1 VAVDFEIVGPAG
13 GGEFLEPASD
23 LTDAYGRVQTTL
35 NSGTVAKTVKVKAA
49 IDTLSISSEAISIA
63 IHGGPPD
70 AAHFS
75 VVPQYLNSA
84 GWKTYGLQN
93 TITAF
98 VGDQYGNPVPE
109 GTSVYFSTTGGI
121 IEGSGNTNSLGQVS
135 VTLVSSSPLPVS
147 TALDPS
153 AEYTTDVSA
162 YCDFTSPKN
171 GDGQAIIFAQ
181 TVDRL
186 GDPVWTDTRT
196 IFSGDTGILNVSP
209 TSFSVPNGGSQSFS
223 FRVHDLNGNPL
234 TAGTTVNVSASVGD
248 LVGDVN
254 VTLPDTQSAGWT
266 QFSFLLMDGDSA
278 ETDPAQTCILTIS
291 VTSSQNGNASTIIM
305 GTVD

>member
-1 VAVDFEIVGPAG
+1 M
-13 GGEFLEPASD
+13 
-23 LTDAYGRVQTTL
+23 QTTL
-35 NSGTVAKTVKVKAA
+35 NSGTVAKTVKVKAT
-49 IDTLSISSEAISIA
+49 IDSLSISSEAISIA

-75 VVPQYLNSA
+75 VVPQYLNFA

-98 VGDQYGNPVPE
+98 IGDQYGNPVPE

-135 VTLVSSSPLPVS
+135 VTLVSASPLPVS

-153 AEYTTDVSA
+153 TEYTTDVSG

-186 GDPVWTDTRT
+186 GDPIWTDTRT
-196 IFSGDTGILNVSP
+196 IFSGDTGIFDVSP
-209 TSFSVPNGGSQSFS
+209 SSFAVPNGGSQSFS

-234 TAGTTVNVSASVGD
+234 TAGTTVNVTASAGD
-248 LVGDVN
+248 LVGNVN

-266 QFSFLLMDGDSA
+266 GFSFLLMDGDAA
-278 ETDPAQTCILTIS
+278 ETDPAETCIVTIT
-291 VTSSQNGNASTIIM
+291 VTSAQNGNASVIIM
-305 GTVD
+305 GSVD